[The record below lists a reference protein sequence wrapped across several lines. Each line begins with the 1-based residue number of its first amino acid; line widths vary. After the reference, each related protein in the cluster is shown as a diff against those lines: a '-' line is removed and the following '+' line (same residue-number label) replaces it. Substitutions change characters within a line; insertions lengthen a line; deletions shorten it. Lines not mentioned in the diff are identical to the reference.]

1 MKILGHI
8 AVACALFFAVPA
20 FAVITD
26 SKGYV
31 SAENVITLDESVI
44 NVQRNLQR
52 KKFEALSTVTK
63 PTYYI
68 VAPTETIYQ
77 TAETIITMVEKK
89 DGKPIEYADV
99 RVAIIYNSESD
110 TYSAGEV
117 SVEYSRNRS
126 RM

>member
-8 AVACALFFAVPA
+8 ATACALFFAVPS
-20 FAVITD
+20 FAAM
-26 SKGYV
+26 SEAKGYV
-31 SAENVITLDESVI
+31 SAENVITLDETVI
-44 NVQRNLQR
+44 NAQRNLQR

-68 VAPTETIYQ
+68 VAPTETAYQ

-89 DGKPIEYADV
+89 DGKPVEYADV
-99 RVAIIYNSESD
+99 RVAIIYNSETD

-117 SVEYSRNRS
+117 SVEYSRTRS